1 MVAPFVLIKLLSVA
15 QAVEEEEEEAPMV
28 VTVAATI
35 KAAEA
40 MEEAQVD
47 MVRFHRTPS
56 FTLANLC

>member
-15 QAVEEEEEEAPMV
+15 QAVEEEEAPMV